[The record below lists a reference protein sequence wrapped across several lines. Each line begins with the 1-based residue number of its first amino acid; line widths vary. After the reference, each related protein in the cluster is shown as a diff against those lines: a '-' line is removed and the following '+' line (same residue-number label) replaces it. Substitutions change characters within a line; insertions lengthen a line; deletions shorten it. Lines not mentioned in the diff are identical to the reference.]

1 MLAVSLYSRIV
12 KTLCAAFYGRE
23 KKEKILSIKLAVGGN
38 VFIRVYKSLLF
49 LSIIS
54 MTCLWGTNSAGYGGQ
69 MVQGM
74 GTNSAGYGGQIVHGM
89 GDSVDSVSPLLYN
102 TIEVIR
108 L

>member
-1 MLAVSLYSRIV
+1 MGER
-12 KTLCAAFYGRE
+12 
-23 KKEKILSIKLAVGGN
+23 KKKKILSIKHAVGGN

-54 MTCLWGTNSAGYGGQ
+54 MPCLWGTNGAGYGGHLVQ
-69 MVQGM
+69 VMGTNGARYGGRLVQGM
-74 GTNSAGYGGQIVHGM
+74 V
-89 GDSVDSVSPLLYN
+89 DSVDSVSPLLYN

>member
-1 MLAVSLYSRIV
+1 
-12 KTLCAAFYGRE
+12 
-23 KKEKILSIKLAVGGN
+23 
-38 VFIRVYKSLLF
+38 
-49 LSIIS
+49 
-54 MTCLWGTNSAGYGGQ
+54 

-74 GTNSAGYGGQIVHGM
+74 GDKWCRVWGTNGAGYGGQIVQCM

>member
-1 MLAVSLYSRIV
+1 
-12 KTLCAAFYGRE
+12 
-23 KKEKILSIKLAVGGN
+23 
-38 VFIRVYKSLLF
+38 
-49 LSIIS
+49 